1 MRLLSL
7 ELSGFKS
14 FAKKTTLLFESQVT
28 SIVGPNGSGK
38 SNVAEA
44 FRWVL
49 GEQSL
54 KSLRGKRGE
63 DLIFNGGGGHS
74 QQSKASA
81 TVVFDNRDK
90 RLAFDFDE
98 VAITRSVYRDG
109 TNEYKINNSVVRL
122 KDVLELLSGVSLGPS
137 GHHIISQ
144 GEADRILNA
153 SLKER
158 REMIEEA
165 LGLKAYQ
172 WKIEESERKL
182 AKTEENIRQVE
193 SLRREIAPHIKFLK
207 KQVEKIEKIDE
218 LRRDLKKKY
227 LDYFIREDDYLKSEQ
242 AEINSR
248 RAKPEAEL
256 AGVINKL
263 AQVENLLASPD
274 EVTKDKM
281 QALATADRTLRE
293 MQSQKDEL
301 ARSLGRLE
309 GMIEIRSE
317 EKPLTEGGRSVPFGE
332 IKDFTGR
339 LAESIV
345 RAEEAGDF
353 SVLKNI
359 LGQIKVEI
367 KSFVDRFREAP
378 AVRDNQ
384 VALSSLVQEK
394 EEATRELGE
403 LEARELNL
411 REERKNMASSLEAGR
426 ERLHGAERERYE
438 LRAQKSEWQAVLHD
452 LSAREQTLTRER
464 ENFTKEIAEARVLV
478 DSEVADFR
486 RLVPLVPDMNEARD
500 AQYDRLREIEKI
512 KIRLED
518 MGVETGDVLEEYKE
532 VTDRDLFLEKE
543 LVDLHQSADS
553 LQKIMA
559 ELKEKLTVE
568 FKEGID
574 KINKEFSNYFTLMF
588 GGGTAELKVVAQPK
602 RRSLADEILEGT
614 NLGEYAETAKPE
626 EGIDIGVSLPRK
638 KVKGLVMMSGGERA
652 LTSIALLFAMS
663 QVNPPPFI
671 ILDETDAALDEAN
684 SRKYGDM
691 IERLAK
697 ESQLILITHN
707 RETMSRAGVLYGVTM
722 GADGVSKLLS
732 IKFDEA
738 ASTFAK

>member
-14 FAKKTTLLFESQVT
+14 FAKKTSLLFESQVT

-63 DLIFNGGGGHS
+63 DLIFNGGGGQS
-74 QQSKASA
+74 QQGKASA
-81 TVVFDNRDK
+81 TVVFDNSDK
-90 RLAFDFDE
+90 RLPFDFDE

-122 KDVLELLSGVSLGPS
+122 KDVLELLSAVSLGPS

-172 WKIEESERKL
+172 WKIEDSERKL
-182 AKTEENIRQVE
+182 EKTEENIRQVE

-227 LDYFIREDDYLKSEQ
+227 LDYFIREDTYLQTEQ
-242 AEINSR
+242 VTISSL
-248 RAKPEAEL
+248 RAQPESTL

-263 AQVENLLASPD
+263 SQVESLLASPD
-274 EVTKDKM
+274 EATKEKIV
-281 QALATADRTLRE
+281 AIENADQSLR
-293 MQSQKDEL
+293 QTQNRKDEL
-301 ARSLGRLE
+301 ARRLGRLE

-317 EKPLTEGGRSVPFGE
+317 EKPDSEEGSSVPFAD
-332 IKDFTGR
+332 IKDFTAQ
-339 LAESIV
+339 LAHTIAS
-345 RAEEAGDF
+345 AENTGDLL
-353 SVLKNI
+353 VLKNV
-359 LGQIKVEI
+359 LSQLKTEL
-367 KSFVDRFREAP
+367 KNFVDRFRGSKPE
-378 AVRDNQ
+378 RDNQ
-384 VALSSLVQEK
+384 VALASLLQEK
-394 EEATRELGE
+394 EAVNKELANLETEEQSWREQKKSLTE
-403 LEARELNL
+403 
-411 REERKNMASSLEAGR
+411 SLEAGR
-426 ERLHGAERERYE
+426 ERLQGAERERYE
-438 LRAQKSEWQAVLHD
+438 LRAQKSELQAVLHD
-452 LSAREQTLTRER
+452 LSAREHTLVRER
-464 ENFTKEIAEARVLV
+464 ENFNKELDEARVLV

-486 RLVPLVPDMNEARD
+486 RLVQLVPDINEARD

-532 VTDRDLFLEKE
+532 VTERDAFLESE
-543 LVDLHQSADS
+543 LVDLHQSAES

-559 ELKEKLTVE
+559 ELKEKLTIE

-574 KINKEFSNYFTLMF
+574 KINKEFGNYFALMF
-588 GGGTAELKVVAQPK
+588 GGGSAELKVVAQLK
-602 RRSLADEILEGT
+602 RKKISDLEALTADTELDEP
-614 NLGEYAETAKPE
+614 AE

-684 SRKYGDM
+684 SKKYGDM

-738 ASTFAK
+738 AATWAK

>member
-7 ELSGFKS
+7 ELAGFKS

-81 TVVFDNRDK
+81 TVVFDNRAK
-90 RLAFDFDE
+90 KLAFDFDE

-153 SLKER
+153 NLKER

-172 WKIEESERKL
+172 WKIEDSERKL
-182 AKTEENIRQVE
+182 VKTEENIRQVE

-218 LRRDLKKKY
+218 FRRELKKKY
-227 LDYFIREDDYLKSEQ
+227 LDYFIREDNYLQTER
-242 AEINSR
+242 AEIKAR
-248 RAKPEAEL
+248 RTTPENNLVA
-256 AGVINKL
+256 VTNKL
-263 AQVENLLASPD
+263 SQVESLLSSPD
-274 EVTKDKM
+274 GETKDKM
-281 QALATADRTLRE
+281 ASLEVTDRNLRE
-293 MQSQKDEL
+293 VQGKRDEL

-317 EKPLTEGGRSVPFGE
+317 ERPVDNEGGSVSFGE
-332 IKDFTGR
+332 LNSF
-339 LAESIV
+339 AESLLAKLVFVENATDI
-345 RAEEAGDF
+345 GI
-353 SVLKNI
+353 LKNI
-359 LGQIKVEI
+359 LSTVRVEM
-367 KSFVDRFREAP
+367 KSFVDRFRESRP
-378 AVRDNQ
+378 ERDNRTTLE
-384 VALSSLVQEK
+384 ALLKEK
-394 EEATRELGE
+394 TLAQDELAE
-403 LEARELNL
+403 LEAREIHL
-411 REERKNMASSLEAGR
+411 REERKTLSASLEAGR
-426 ERLHGAERERYE
+426 ERLQGAERERYE
-438 LRAQKSEWQAVLHD
+438 LRAQKSELQAVIND
-452 LSAREQTLTRER
+452 LSAREHALLREE
-464 ENFTKEIAEARVLV
+464 ENFRKELNEAVVLV
-478 DSEVADFR
+478 DAEVADFR
-486 RLVPLVPDMNEARD
+486 RLVQDLVDTAEAREI
-500 AQYDRLREIEKI
+500 QYDRLREIEKI

-532 VTDRDLFLEKE
+532 VTERDIFLEKE
-543 LVDLHQSADS
+543 LADLHQSADS

-574 KINKEFSNYFTLMF
+574 KINKEFSNYFSLMF
-588 GGGTAELKVVAQPK
+588 GGGSAELKVVAQLK
-602 RRSLADEILEGT
+602 RKKVTDLEALT
-614 NLGEYAETAKPE
+614 MDTELEEPVE

-722 GADGVSKLLS
+722 GADGVSRLLS
-732 IKFDEA
+732 LKFEEA
-738 ASTFAK
+738 ANWAK